1 MDQNISQLQ
10 QYIAEANQI
19 TFFGGAGVS
28 TESGLPD
35 YRSSTGRYKELER
48 KGIDPK
54 VLMSKR
60 FMLEHPEIFFK
71 RPDKESAPKKPEP
84 NAAHHYLAK
93 LEEAR
98 KDIRI
103 VTQNVDGLH
112 QKAGSRFVLELHGSD
127 HYWYCMNCE
136 RKYQRAELTRDV
148 EGIPRCPIDH
158 GIIRPAVILFGENP
172 DPIII
177 KKSKETIA
185 HSDLLIIA
193 GTSLSVYPA
202 KNLTRY
208 FKGKHVVVINE
219 ESIPTPNLIVD
230 LFIQAPVGQT
240 LSRLPD
246 PLDFF
251 A

>member
-1 MDQNISQLQ
+1 MDQKISQLQ

-60 FMLEHPEIFFK
+60 FMLNHPEIFFR

-84 NAAHHYLAK
+84 NAAHYYLAK

-112 QKAGSRFVLELHGSD
+112 QRAGSRFVLELHGSD
-127 HYWYCMNCE
+127 HYWYCMDCE
-136 RKYQRAELTRDV
+136 RKYQRAELTRDE
-148 EGIPRCPIDH
+148 EGIPRCPIDR

-172 DPIII
+172 DPSVIQ
-177 KKSKETIA
+177 KSKDTIA
-185 HSDLLIIA
+185 QSDLLIIA

-202 KNLTRY
+202 KNLTHY

-219 ESIPTPNLIVD
+219 EAIPTPKLTID

-240 LSRLPD
+240 LSRLPN
-246 PLDFF
+246 PLDTFI
-251 A
+251 

>member
-1 MDQNISQLQ
+1 MKENIFQLQ
-10 QYIAEANQI
+10 QYIADAKHI

-54 VLMSKR
+54 VLMSRR
-60 FMLEHPEIFFK
+60 FMLEHPEMFFR
-71 RPDKESAPKKPEP
+71 RPDKESTPKKPEP
-84 NAAHHYLAK
+84 NPAHYYLAK

-127 HYWYCMNCE
+127 RYWYCMNCE
-136 RKYQRAELTRDV
+136 RKYQRTELNRDT
-148 EGIPRCPIDH
+148 EGIPRCPIDN

-172 DPIII
+172 DPVVIQ
-177 KKSKETIA
+177 KSKETIKK
-185 HSDLLIIA
+185 SDLLIIA

-208 FKGKHVVVINE
+208 FEGKHVVVINE
-219 ESIPTPNLIVD
+219 ESIPTPNLTVD

-240 LSRLPD
+240 LSRLPN
-246 PLDFF
+246 PLDIFS
-251 A
+251 